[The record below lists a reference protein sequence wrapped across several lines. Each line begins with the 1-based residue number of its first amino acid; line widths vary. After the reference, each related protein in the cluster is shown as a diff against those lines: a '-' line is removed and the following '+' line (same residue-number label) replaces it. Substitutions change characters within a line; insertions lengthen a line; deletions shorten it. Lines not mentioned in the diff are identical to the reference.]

1 MLRQKTYTDRT
12 LGPGSIEDVYVT
24 FVKDPHNFFVQL
36 ESSAD
41 TLEKVSNQL
50 QEYYKSKDGGV
61 LTSWDLQ
68 APCVALYSNTSWYG
82 CQITGHPVENVLEVQ
97 FVDFGNTD
105 FVSVENVRCLPPNLL
120 SEPKL
125 SFHCELQG
133 MAPLQNFWSPE
144 HIAQFEDLVLDKSV
158 TTVLK
163 SYNASTN
170 TYMVQLM
177 GENDENLNH
186 QFCLLAEL
194 EMSCSETGG
203 GNKLGSSRS
212 VQASGDKDLQVTIRA
227 GSFPKP
233 TCGIAK
239 SLGVEAD
246 GHVATSPRPLQHVR
260 LNVGEKV
267 EFTVMFVKSPVEF

>member
-1 MLRQKTYTDRT
+1 M
-12 LGPGSIEDVYVT
+12 
-24 FVKDPHNFFVQL
+24 
-36 ESSAD
+36 
-41 TLEKVSNQL
+41 
-50 QEYYKSKDGGV
+50 
-61 LTSWDLQ
+61 
-68 APCVALYSNTSWYG
+68 
-82 CQITGHPVENVLEVQ
+82 ENVLEVQ

-125 SFHCELQG
+125 SFHCGLQG

-158 TTVLK
+158 TAVFK

-186 QFCLLAEL
+186 QFCLQAGL
-194 EMSCSETGG
+194 EMACSETGV
-203 GNKLGSSRS
+203 GNRLGSSRS

-267 EFTVMFVKSPVEF
+267 ELTVVFVKSPVEFWCQASKFSQQNARMSEELNSEYSTLGMRDLAIRVLQQGYVCAALSSADETWYRAIIEKVGWR